1 METINHVI
9 STVEAMLKPLPS
21 QIAPIGPAVLAVA
34 IIALSVLFTA
44 PTRLAQIFVT
54 IALAVLGVLVLF
66 APDYAMILFVIVC
79 GLVGLVRSRSMSAQL
94 QKRLDK
100 LTRIV
105 HELELAENRRLI
117 QSLNPPH
124 PATSPNHDAPSI
136 SPSEQTGDGTDH
148 SKIHVMKSLRP

>member
-1 METINHVI
+1 MEKISHVI
-9 STVEAMLKPLPS
+9 SVVEAMLEPLPS
-21 QIAPIGPAVLAVA
+21 QITPIGPVVLTVG

-44 PTRLAQIFVT
+44 PYRLAQIFVT
-54 IALAVLGVLVLF
+54 IALAILGVLVLF
-66 APDYAMILFVIVC
+66 APDYTMFLFVIVC
-79 GLVGLVRSRSMSAQL
+79 GLVGLLRSRSVSAQL

-117 QSLNPPH
+117 QSLNPPL
-124 PATSPNHDAPSI
+124 PPTSPQHDAPSV
-136 SPSEQTGDGTDH
+136 SPSGQTGDGTDQ